1 MSELKRCPFCGCE
14 LYYEPEWNSGNH
26 LHCRNNECVIECS
39 FDSFN
44 EIEKAI
50 NTRPIEDELQA
61 ELSAEV
67 KDHQATMQEME
78 RQDSEIERLKSLLSE
93 ALPHVNGDTSRREGL
108 MTEIAVALKGEPH
121 D

>member
-1 MSELKRCPFCGCE
+1 MTKLKRCPFCKSE
-14 LYYEPEWNSGNH
+14 LYYAAEWNSGNH

-61 ELSAEV
+61 ELIKAWKPHCCFEEPITCEGV
-67 KDHQATMQEME
+67 KDALA
-78 RQDSEIERLKSLLSE
+78 EIARLKELIRE
-93 ALPHVNGDTSRREGL
+93 CAGCFRRKE
-108 MTEIAVALKGEPH
+108 ERKP
-121 D
+121 